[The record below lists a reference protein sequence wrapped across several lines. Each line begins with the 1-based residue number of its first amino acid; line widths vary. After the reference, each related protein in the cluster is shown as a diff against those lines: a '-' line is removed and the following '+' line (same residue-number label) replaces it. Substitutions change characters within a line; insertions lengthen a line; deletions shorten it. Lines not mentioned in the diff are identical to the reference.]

1 MTKTMTVTM
10 KVTMMMMIIR
20 RRKEPLPLSLA
31 PGSVNLVSSPK
42 ERRVGRCLQI
52 C

>member
-1 MTKTMTVTM
+1 MTKTMINAM
-10 KVTMMMMIIR
+10 KVTMMMIIR

-42 ERRVGRCLQI
+42 ERRGGRCLQI